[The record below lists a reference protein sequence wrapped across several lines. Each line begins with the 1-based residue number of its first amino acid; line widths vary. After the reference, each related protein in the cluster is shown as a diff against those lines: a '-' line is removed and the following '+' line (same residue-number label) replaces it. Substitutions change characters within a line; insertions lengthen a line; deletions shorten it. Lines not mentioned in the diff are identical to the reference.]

1 MSEINNLP
9 LAEELMHFMLKSY
22 DLLQANPIGSCTGR
36 VRVNTH
42 GFRIIYLLTRSPGH
56 QCSMSCLTEHLQITK
71 QQLSRLINEL
81 EDSGLAERRRYKNN
95 RRMVMVALSEDGL
108 SFFRQVEQAIIKD
121 MGSHLMAEAPEDI
134 EIIYAGI
141 SRLNRLLAAQQ
152 EGEENH
158 YEGST
163 TA

>member
-1 MSEINNLP
+1 MSDTNNLP

-22 DLLQANPIGSCTGR
+22 DLLQANPIGACTGR

-42 GFRIIYLLTRSPGH
+42 GFRILYLLTRSPEH
-56 QCSMSCLTEHLQITK
+56 QCSMSCLTGHLQITK

-95 RRMVMVALSEDGL
+95 RRIVMVALSEDGL
-108 SFFRQVEQAIIKD
+108 SFFRQVEQAIIED
-121 MGSHLMAEAPEDI
+121 IDRRLMADTSEDI

-152 EGEENH
+152 EGEEKH